1 MDVCRFCHQSFPDR
15 NAFDRHACPMGG
27 AAVKPPIGIQSI
39 LLTFAELAAVSLG
52 TWLFVTRGWGEDL
65 LGAFEKVVNPGHV
78 RIANGVAALLFAVV
92 WWSCL
97 RFGFWVR
104 GMLVLL
110 ALAVWAATLPAVRAA
125 FF

>member
-27 AAVKPPIGIQSI
+27 AAAKTPIGIQSI
-39 LLTFAELAAVSLG
+39 LVTILELAAVSFG
-52 TWLFVTRGWGEDL
+52 TWWFVANGWGVHF

-78 RIANGVAALLFAVV
+78 RIVNGVVALLFAVV

-97 RFGFWVR
+97 RFGFWTKGV
-104 GMLVLL
+104 LVLL
-110 ALAVWAATLPAVRAA
+110 ALAVWVASLPAVRAGL
-125 FF
+125 F